1 MKSRKLGR
9 KLLSGTLALGLCV
22 TMTPFVPVTAV
33 AAAGGEE
40 TPAVTAEPGA
50 PELAVTGGNTWNG
63 TDDIRVYVNA
73 DDSIAVDDMSNLV
86 IAEGGD
92 KYEIVDGHL
101 KLKDGMTA
109 ENGDTITI
117 QTEVNYYTED
127 QLLWSDGLETDNSL
141 IPSTDYYGLNHTE
154 TMSRTGVKS
163 GTPAPL
169 NNSQDGVWTPD
180 IDNTGRLVFWY
191 YDPATEAEMDQ
202 EALAARDEFD
212 QVKFGMAVN
221 SYQALLLGVGIPASG
236 DTGADGAKFA
246 DVTERLAY
254 ADTYTVRY
262 NGNWN
267 LSLIHI

>member
-1 MKSRKLGR
+1 MYREEKKMRSRKLGR

-22 TMTPFVPVTAV
+22 TMTPFVSVTAV

-127 QLLWSDGLETDNSL
+127 QLLWSDGLETDNSQSDSVYRL
-141 IPSTDYYGLNHTE
+141 LWIEPYRDNVTYRREIRHTCSAE
-154 TMSRTGVKS
+154 QQPGWSMDSGYRQYRTS
-163 GTPAPL
+163 C
-169 NNSQDGVWTPD
+169 
-180 IDNTGRLVFWY
+180 ILV
-191 YDPATEAEMDQ
+191 
-202 EALAARDEFD
+202 L
-212 QVKFGMAVN
+212 
-221 SYQALLLGVGIPASG
+221 
-236 DTGADGAKFA
+236 
-246 DVTERLAY
+246 
-254 ADTYTVRY
+254 
-262 NGNWN
+262 
-267 LSLIHI
+267 